1 MAAGFGD
8 LDGTPKAASVIELT
22 ELKKVSP
29 TDFFENQGTFYLRS
43 GSKTY
48 QVSDKVECYKAA
60 TKSWFTGD
68 SGADRLAACKAFS
81 NDLTVYLDPI
91 GEKVRIV
98 VAN

>member
-1 MAAGFGD
+1 MWCPRPSIFG
-8 LDGTPKAASVIELT
+8 
-22 ELKKVSP
+22 
-29 TDFFENQGTFYLRS
+29 N
-43 GSKTY
+43 
-48 QVSDKVECYKAA
+48 KAA